1 MKKEIKDFLH
11 KKGGLWAFL
20 ISVGLVLTA
29 LFLILVGCI
38 YAYWG
43 GDWGKIPEM
52 LTTDFA
58 IACYVI
64 AGLTIFALFY
74 VTIIMNRNKEIK

>member
-43 GDWGKIPEM
+43 GDWAKIVKP
-52 LTTDFA
+52 A
-58 IACYVI
+58 I
-64 AGLTIFALFY
+64 T
-74 VTIIMNRNKEIK
+74 